1 MKDKAKEE
9 QLIEDARKFPELASM
24 FEEMRGILEEFEL
37 HEEEAERRDRAE
49 EEAEKKADEARA
61 EKARAGE
68 LGPKWQEI
76 QKRID
81 QGKTTLLHI
90 ACQRALICIGSTG
103 RTGHLSKPDLTLGRI
118 HDQWAKEAE
127 EEDAENPL
135 TQMRAAWEAHEERI
149 RSLNNDLDV
158 FPSWPDR
165 N

>member
-81 QGKTTLLHI
+81 QGKTTLSDVFNGTDDSPE
-90 ACQRALICIGSTG
+90 ARAL
-103 RTGHLSKPDLTLGRI
+103 R
-118 HDQWAKEAE
+118 Q
-127 EEDAENPL
+127 
-135 TQMRAAWEAHEERI
+135 
-149 RSLNNDLDV
+149 
-158 FPSWPDR
+158 
-165 N
+165 

>member
-1 MKDKAKEE
+1 MKDRAKEE

-81 QGKTTLLHI
+81 QGKTTLSG
-90 ACQRALICIGSTG
+90 RNRTRPWEGSMISG
-103 RTGHLSKPDLTLGRI
+103 PRRLRRRMQRI
-118 HDQWAKEAE
+118 HSPRCA
-127 EEDAENPL
+127 PL
-135 TQMRAAWEAHEERI
+135 GKLT
-149 RSLNNDLDV
+149 RSA
-158 FPSWPDR
+158 FAP
-165 N
+165 

>member
-1 MKDKAKEE
+1 M
-9 QLIEDARKFPELASM
+9 SSV
-24 FEEMRGILEEFEL
+24 
-37 HEEEAERRDRAE
+37 
-49 EEAEKKADEARA
+49 
-61 EKARAGE
+61 
-68 LGPKWQEI
+68 QEI

-81 QGKTTLLHI
+81 QGKTTLSDVFNGTDDSPE
-90 ACQRALICIGSTG
+90 ARALRQESN
-103 RTGHLSKPDLTLGRI
+103 KTLGRI

-158 FPSWPDR
+158 FPRWPDR

>member
-1 MKDKAKEE
+1 MKDKARDE

-81 QGKTTLLHI
+81 QGKTTLSDVFNGNDDSPE
-90 ACQRALICIGSTG
+90 ARALRQESN
-103 RTGHLSKPDLTLGRI
+103 KTLGRI
-118 HDQWAKEAE
+118 HDQWA
-127 EEDAENPL
+127 
-135 TQMRAAWEAHEERI
+135 
-149 RSLNNDLDV
+149 
-158 FPSWPDR
+158 
-165 N
+165 

>member
-37 HEEEAERRDRAE
+37 HEEEAE
-49 EEAEKKADEARA
+49 KKADEARA

-81 QGKTTLLHI
+81 QGKTTLSDVFNGTDDSPE
-90 ACQRALICIGSTG
+90 ARALRQESN
-103 RTGHLSKPDLTLGRI
+103 KTLGRI

-158 FPSWPDR
+158 FPSWPNR

>member
-24 FEEMRGILEEFEL
+24 FEEMRGILEDFEL

-81 QGKTTLLHI
+81 QGKTTLSDVFNGNDDSPE
-90 ACQRALICIGSTG
+90 ARALRQESN
-103 RTGHLSKPDLTLGRI
+103 KTLGRI